1 MPESTAAC
9 IELDVVETSA
19 QKLRDLKARL
29 PVDQVEALAN
39 EVISQVVRVASVSD
53 TDGPPQAVI
62 AELSQALIS
71 KSKFAGADF
80 IRTVRAEG
88 ATIEE
93 VYLKYLA
100 AAARMLGDWWIV
112 DRVSFAEVTIGA
124 SRIYGIMRGFRRN
137 NGRFVVDQQKTAV
150 FASVPDETH
159 TLGVAMA
166 ADLFRDDGWDVSLR
180 IGLSHDALLEE
191 IERLDCR
198 LIGLSVSGEHS
209 LRSLSKLV
217 IALHIRLPATPIL
230 VAGPSIEEVSPLID
244 LMGIDGVAST
254 IEDARTIARTLA

>member
-1 MPESTAAC
+1 MSEGSTAC
-9 IELDVVETSA
+9 IELDVVDASA

-29 PVDQVEALAN
+29 PIDQVEALAN
-39 EVISQVVRVASVSD
+39 EVISQVAMVAPVTHADS
-53 TDGPPQAVI
+53 PPEAAI
-62 AELSQALIS
+62 TELAQALVS
-71 KSKFAGADF
+71 KNEFAGEDF
-80 IRTVRAEG
+80 IRAVRAEG
-88 ATIEE
+88 TTIED

-100 AAARMLGDWWIV
+100 AAAKMLGDWWIV

-124 SRIYGIMRGFRRN
+124 SRIYGIMRGLRRN
-137 NGRFVVDQQKTAV
+137 NGRFVTERQKTAV

-180 IGLSHDALLEE
+180 IGLSHDALLDE

-230 VAGPSIEEVSPLID
+230 VAGQSIEEVSPLID
-244 LMGIDGVAST
+244 LMGVDGVVST
-254 IEDARTIARTLA
+254 IEDARTLARTLI